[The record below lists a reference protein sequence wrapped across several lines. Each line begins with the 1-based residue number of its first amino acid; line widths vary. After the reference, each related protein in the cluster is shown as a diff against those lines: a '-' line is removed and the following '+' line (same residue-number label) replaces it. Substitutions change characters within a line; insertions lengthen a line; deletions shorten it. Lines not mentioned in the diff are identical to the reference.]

1 MVKKTTQIQV
11 SAETWV
17 ALNKRKGFPNES
29 FDALL
34 KRIMLECPE
43 VKLGD
48 KNE

>member
-1 MVKKTTQIQV
+1 MVKKTTQIQI

-29 FDALL
+29 FDDLL

-43 VKLGD
+43 IKSGGKD
-48 KNE
+48 E